1 MPTCRDNEQKLQKGV
16 QCFVRNSFSRST
28 RLAKSIP
35 KSQVSSAY
43 DTSVMWLLKQTW
55 TIAKRLVHMERN
67 NIRRTISNKKLDGT
81 DTCWNLKLLY
91 GFSWHVYQLLP
102 STIMVQNTK
111 KTAPTP
117 KYIFGL
123 NTDLI
128 KVCDLLNKKLIMY
141 HYLLCLQLNFIYKTE

>member
-1 MPTCRDNEQKLQKGV
+1 MEPTPVEILSYYMG
-16 QCFVRNSFSRST
+16 
-28 RLAKSIP
+28 
-35 KSQVSSAY
+35 
-43 DTSVMWLLKQTW
+43 SVGMFINYCPPQ
-55 TIAKRLVHMERN
+55 
-67 NIRRTISNKKLDGT
+67 
-81 DTCWNLKLLY
+81 
-91 GFSWHVYQLLP
+91 SWYKTQ
-102 STIMVQNTK
+102 K